1 MNRPGSNSSPTAE
14 GAGAFIYVVD
24 DETVLLEM
32 AAVVLESLGYR
43 VRTFLNAEAALA
55 AFVGA
60 RPRPSLI
67 ITDYAMSEMSGLA
80 LIEECRRAEPQ
91 QKTILVSGTQEEEI
105 YSDAPCKPDRFLAK
119 PYRAR
124 ELIEAVQA
132 VLGPAGRP
140 G

>member
-14 GAGAFIYVVD
+14 GAALFIYVVD
-24 DETVLLEM
+24 DETVLLDM
-32 AAVVLESLGYR
+32 AALVLESAGYR
-43 VRTFLNAEAALA
+43 VRTFRNAEAALA

-67 ITDYAMSEMSGLA
+67 ITDYAMPEMSGLA
-80 LIEECRRAEPQ
+80 LIAECRRAEPQ
-91 QKTILVSGTQEEEI
+91 QKTILVSGTHEEQI
-105 YSDAPCKPDRFLAK
+105 YCDAPCKPDRFLAK
-119 PYRAR
+119 PYRPQ

-132 VLGPAGRP
+132 LLGPARRP